1 MRDLSS
7 ASLIMRASATFAA
20 LTSRSLY
27 GVPIGLAAGAGASEA
42 GIQLGVRHGV
52 GVALADATH
61 VESIGNG
68 GGRVDDGMRALE
80 DDVQAADGKGALMSI
95 GQQLSFGGMLG
106 YATGFTIRKVG
117 KAVLFLVGAEMVILQ
132 YMSYRHWVSVDWHR
146 LSRDLQ
152 PRVSKSSWDSF
163 VNVLLYRIPFSAAF
177 SGGLFA
183 ALRTSG
189 AK

>member
-7 ASLIMRASATFAA
+7 ASLIMRAGATFAA

-27 GVPIGLAAGAGASEA
+27 GVPVGLAAGASGA
-42 GIQLGVRHGV
+42 GTHLGVRHGV
-52 GVALADATH
+52 GVALADAAQ
-61 VESIGNG
+61 VDGVG
-68 GGRVDDGMRALE
+68 DAAGRVDDGMRAIE
-80 DDVQAADGKGALMSI
+80 DEAQAANAKGALMSI
-95 GQQLSFGGMLG
+95 GQQVSFGGMLG

-117 KAVLFLVGAEMVILQ
+117 KAVLFLVGTEMVILQ

-152 PRVSKSSWDSF
+152 PRLSKSSWDSF

-177 SGGLFA
+177 SGGLIA